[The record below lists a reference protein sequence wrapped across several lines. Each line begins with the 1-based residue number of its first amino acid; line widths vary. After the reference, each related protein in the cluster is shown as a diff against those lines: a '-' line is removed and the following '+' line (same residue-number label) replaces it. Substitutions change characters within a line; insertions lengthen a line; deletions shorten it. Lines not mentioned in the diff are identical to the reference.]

1 MTLANACASLPVLTS
16 WLGMLE
22 SGVPTICS
30 RARSLRTWSRPLKP
44 TTVAPMPKAIS
55 TTLAAMPAY
64 WKSLD
69 MIPILLL
76 RVVRVDGNGA
86 FGPRPGHPQ
95 PSDVSLSS
103 SAQRPPQETRSGPS
117 RIDLRSGGGVE
128 QQDGAGGAGEGGR
141 AEPVVGG
148 RSGDDGDV
156 VDAER
161 LRGDDRAV
169 AVGEARAGVDASEKG
184 HAAVF
189 RGCGV

>member
-1 MTLANACASLPVLTS
+1 MTLAKACASLPVLTS

-44 TTVAPMPKAIS
+44 TTVAPMPKEIS

-86 FGPRPGHPQ
+86 FGPRRAHPQ

-103 SAQRPPQETRSGPS
+103 SAQRPPQESRSGPP

-128 QQDGAGGAGEGGR
+128 QQDGAGGAGEGGE
-141 AEPVVGG
+141 AAAA
-148 RSGDDGDV
+148 
-156 VDAER
+156 DA
-161 LRGDDRAV
+161 
-169 AVGEARAGVDASEKG
+169 
-184 HAAVF
+184 AAV
-189 RGCGV
+189 RGGVAQ